1 MPYTLSKG
9 KDGGWVVKKKDSGKV
24 VAGNKTK
31 LSRAKALASMRA
43 RYAAEAG
50 TLDSQ
55 KKA

>member
-1 MPYTLSKG
+1 MPYILAKVG
-9 KDGGWVVKKKDSGKV
+9 DKWVVKKKDTGEI

-31 LSRAKALASMRA
+31 LTEEAAKAVMRA

-55 KKA
+55 KKKK